1 MIDNTLEPE
10 DVASKDEWMIWL
22 DDVLVLGSPLMT
34 LEKNDDVL
42 WMGQDPLTG
51 DGHSVALAV
60 IVGFSTNSLTQTGN
74 ASSFTDTFAGTP
86 LRSKMF
92 RVSLSCQKMA
102 DGGVFTVL

>member
-1 MIDNTLEPE
+1 
-10 DVASKDEWMIWL
+10 
-22 DDVLVLGSPLMT
+22 
-34 LEKNDDVL
+34 
-42 WMGQDPLTG
+42 MGQDPLTG